1 MSYNGVLHAELV
13 ALDAFTAVTAT
24 GGGIALTSGLEAD
37 RLPIE
42 FLRATPFRSYRLP
55 RVILRAVVGGSAAV
69 AAASGLRRSRAVWLA
84 SALAGTVLM
93 GWIVGE
99 VLILGA
105 REARSR
111 VDAGDF
117 ALGLLMATS
126 GVVMWLVDHCQP
138 RAVRMTAGDSPN

>member
-1 MSYNGVLHAELV
+1 MSYNGVLRAVLV

-37 RLPIE
+37 RFPIE

-55 RVILRAVVGGSAAV
+55 GAILGAAVGGSAAV

-99 VLILGA
+99 VLILRK
-105 REARSR
+105 REARSW
-111 VDAGDF
+111 VDAADF

-126 GVVMWLVDHCQP
+126 GVVMWLVDHRQP
-138 RAVRMTAGDSPN
+138 RTMHVPASASPN